1 MSVQPITTSPPG
13 ARDAGPSS
21 PDGGALQH
29 PVYTDGA
36 SVVLRGVLSK
46 RSTQHFLYQQRTFT
60 LCAGADGVVHS
71 LRYRSKDGGAVVIG
85 AADITGVSVVDE
97 AKHGFVVDVDA
108 ASAAVDLAAAAGTV
122 RRGDGGVGRTH
133 RRARRA
139 RAAPSARRLFAAADD
154 AAAAADD
161 AVTESSL
168 PSEPPD
174 GGEAR
179 PPPPPPPR
187 RRARRASRDGR
198 GGAPPPRRR
207 RRRRRRRE
215 ISQPRF
221 IFPSFTT
228 VHDTGALSVSPRLRC
243 MKPAL
248 ACWSHRYS

>member
-21 PDGGALQH
+21 PDGASAML
-29 PVYTDGA
+29 PDGA
-36 SVVLRGVLSK
+36 SVVLRGPLSK
-46 RSTQHFLYQQRTFT
+46 RSTQHFMYQQRTFT

-108 ASAAVDLAAAAGTV
+108 ASAAIDHSLQLRAPSAAAMSEWVERISALV
-122 RRGDGGVGRTH
+122 
-133 RRARRA
+133 AQA
-139 RAAPSARRLFAAADD
+139 PAPSARRLFAAADD

-174 GGEAR
+174 GE
-179 PPPPPPPR
+179 
-187 RRARRASRDGR
+187 
-198 GGAPPPRRR
+198 GGAPAAAAATEAARAAERRAMAEAVR
-207 RRRRRRRE
+207 AAAE
-215 ISQPRF
+215 AAAAAAS
-221 IFPSFTT
+221 S
-228 VHDTGALSVSPRLRC
+228 A
-243 MKPAL
+243 
-248 ACWSHRYS
+248 